1 MADNPEVSQ
10 LIPINLATVCIESF
24 LYGIFFVLYASSTY
38 LLVRQG
44 RAKAAAEH
52 GSANS
57 VYRAP
62 MFIAAQIVFL
72 TVTGHWVLT
81 VYRLFQAFVNFRGGT
96 APLLYYAN
104 IALATE
110 VAKSALLVATVLVS
124 DAMIIYRLYIIWGYN
139 KAIVV
144 LPILTW
150 FGLIAVGAGV
160 CWRFSQ
166 YKIGDNVYDGPI
178 GRWVTADCFFTLATN
193 VYCTVCISYRVF
205 RTRFRSR
212 KHPSL
217 ASPNLLSALAIL
229 VESAALHTAWNALFL
244 GAFQRASTLQFTAID
259 VWSPVAGTAF
269 MLINL
274 RVALGWAQRAHPT
287 AASSFVAGT
296 ASTLARP
303 LSDAGNTNMNWNWN
317 SKRASYPYGAPA
329 PVQPP
334 PGAHS
339 PRAYRSEWGQ
349 TRAPD
354 SQRVSRGA
362 GYGADPWQDQPWV
375 VQAPHP
381 YAAAAGNARAA
392 VRVPLAVN
400 VTRVVDRV
408 DDRGSSLEEKS
419 GWAAGEAV

>member
-110 VAKSALLVATVLVS
+110 VAKSALLVATVLAS

-139 KAIVV
+139 KGIVV
-144 LPILTW
+144 LPILAW

-274 RVALGWAQRAHPT
+274 RVALGWAQRARHVRHHRRRHRRRRADVEHGHVIVCGT
-287 AASSFVAGT
+287 EAARGAVAGAGGLGDGARARAGFGL
-296 ASTLARP
+296 ASGGGL
-303 LSDAGNTNMNWNWN
+303 D
-317 SKRASYPYGAPA
+317 GAPPA
-329 PVQPP
+329 L
-334 PGAHS
+334 
-339 PRAYRSEWGQ
+339 
-349 TRAPD
+349 
-354 SQRVSRGA
+354 
-362 GYGADPWQDQPWV
+362 
-375 VQAPHP
+375 
-381 YAAAAGNARAA
+381 AAE
-392 VRVPLAVN
+392 
-400 VTRVVDRV
+400 DR
-408 DDRGSSLEEKS
+408 
-419 GWAAGEAV
+419 EAMCG